1 LLPLR
6 YLGPDEY
13 RAELAALKAGFE
25 RLWREHPLRE
35 YSPDIDPRAGHGRWP
50 LPCAPRNCGHA
61 RAIRLCERR
70 GRSAR
75 SGRHRTAM
83 TTTVADNRIPGL
95 RVSVGVL
102 LACAML
108 AAALGMGLRQTSGL
122 FLAPMTAEYAWSASG
137 FAFAIALQVLVN
149 GITQPICGQVAD
161 RFGGRTVLMAG
172 AALQAVA
179 VAAMAL
185 SSSLPVFTFFA
196 GIVMGVA
203 VSAAGMPVVMASLT
217 RLLPA
222 SMSSR
227 ATGLGTAGSSFG
239 QFLVVPLVGLGIE
252 GFGWQAAL
260 LGVAAASL
268 LIIPLALPLTDA
280 PARPAPG
287 AATAPAVPEQTAREA
302 LRSALRDSTFWCL
315 FFGFFVCGMH
325 VSFMSVH
332 LPGFVASCHLP
343 LAVGAG
349 AISLIGL
356 FNVAGSL
363 ISGELTGRWKRRKLL
378 VAIYAG
384 RGVVI
389 TAFMFAE
396 KTTATVLVFS
406 AVMGLLWLSTVPPTV
421 ALCARNFGTRWLA
434 TIFGLVFLGHQLG
447 GFTGAYLGG
456 VVLDRT
462 GSYDL
467 MWTISVLAA
476 AFAALIHLPVRDGPR
491 VAQVATA

>member
-1 LLPLR
+1 
-6 YLGPDEY
+6 
-13 RAELAALKAGFE
+13 
-25 RLWREHPLRE
+25 
-35 YSPDIDPRAGHGRWP
+35 
-50 LPCAPRNCGHA
+50 
-61 RAIRLCERR
+61 
-70 GRSAR
+70 
-75 SGRHRTAM
+75 M
-83 TTTVADNRIPGL
+83 TTAVDRAAAAGASPTL

-102 LACAML
+102 LTCAML

-122 FLAPMTAEYAWSASG
+122 FLAPMTAAHAWTASG
-137 FAFAIALQVLVN
+137 FALAIALQVLVN

-161 RFGGRTVLMAG
+161 RIGGRAVLMAG

-179 VAAMAL
+179 VAGMAL
-185 SSSLPVFTFFA
+185 STSLPVFTFFA

-217 RLLPA
+217 RLLPE
-222 SMSSR
+222 SMRAR

-239 QFLVVPLVGLGIE
+239 QFLVVPLAGLGIE

-260 LGVAAASL
+260 FGVAAASL
-268 LIIPLALPLTDA
+268 LIIPLSLPLSDA
-280 PARPAPG
+280 PAPSASG
-287 AATAPAVPEQTAREA
+287 AAGTAGDQTARGA
-302 LRSALRDSTFWCL
+302 LGAALRDPTFWCL
-315 FFGFFVCGMH
+315 FSGFFVCGLH

-363 ISGELTGRWKRRKLL
+363 ISGELAGRWKRRELL
-378 VAIYAG
+378 VLIYAG
-384 RGVVI
+384 RGVLI
-389 TAFMFAE
+389 AAFMFAE
-396 KTTATVLVFS
+396 KTTVTVLAFS
-406 AVMGLLWLSTVPPTV
+406 AGMGLLWLSTVPPTV
-421 ALCARNFGTRWLA
+421 ALCARSFGTRWLA

-456 VVLDRT
+456 IVLDRT

-467 MWTISVLAA
+467 MWTISILAA
-476 AFAALIHLPVRDGPR
+476 AFAALVHLPVRDGPR
-491 VAQVATA
+491 RTVAAAA

>member
-1 LLPLR
+1 METPNR
-6 YLGPDEY
+6 
-13 RAELAALKAGFE
+13 RTTAAA
-25 RLWREHPLRE
+25 
-35 YSPDIDPRAGHGRWP
+35 
-50 LPCAPRNCGHA
+50 
-61 RAIRLCERR
+61 
-70 GRSAR
+70 
-75 SGRHRTAM
+75 
-83 TTTVADNRIPGL
+83 ADRVPGL

-122 FLAPMTAEYAWSASG
+122 FLAPMTAAHAWTASG

-161 RFGGRTVLMAG
+161 RIGGRTVLMAG

-179 VAAMAL
+179 VAGMAL
-185 SSSLPVFTFFA
+185 SSSLAAFTFFA

-217 RLLPA
+217 RLLPE
-222 SMSSR
+222 SMRSR

-239 QFLVVPLVGLGIE
+239 QFLVVPLAGLGIE

-268 LIIPLALPLTDA
+268 LIIPLALPLNDA
-280 PARPAPG
+280 PAPAPAAGTG
-287 AATAPAVPEQTAREA
+287 AVGYGSARES
-302 LRSALRDSTFWCL
+302 LGEVLRDTTFWCL

-363 ISGELTGRWKRRKLL
+363 ISGELTGRWKRRELL

-389 TAFMFAE
+389 AAFMFAE

-406 AVMGLLWLSTVPPTV
+406 AAMGLLWLSTVPPTV

-434 TIFGLVFLGHQLG
+434 TIFGLVFLGHQIG

-456 VVLDRT
+456 IVLDRT

-467 MWTISVLAA
+467 MWTISILAA

-491 VAQVATA
+491 AAVVAPG

>member
-1 LLPLR
+1 
-6 YLGPDEY
+6 
-13 RAELAALKAGFE
+13 
-25 RLWREHPLRE
+25 
-35 YSPDIDPRAGHGRWP
+35 
-50 LPCAPRNCGHA
+50 
-61 RAIRLCERR
+61 
-70 GRSAR
+70 
-75 SGRHRTAM
+75 
-83 TTTVADNRIPGL
+83 
-95 RVSVGVL
+95 
-102 LACAML
+102 
-108 AAALGMGLRQTSGL
+108 MGLRQTSGL
-122 FLAPMTAEYAWSASG
+122 FLAPMTAAHAWTASG

-149 GITQPICGQVAD
+149 GITQPICGLAAD

-179 VAAMAL
+179 VAGMAL
-185 SSSLPVFTFFA
+185 SPSLPAFTFFA

-217 RLLPA
+217 RLLPE
-222 SMSSR
+222 SMRAR

-268 LIIPLALPLTDA
+268 LMIPLALPLNDA
-280 PARPAPG
+280 PAPVAATPKGGG
-287 AATAPAVPEQTAREA
+287 AALEDRTARGA
-302 LRSALRDSTFWCL
+302 LGAALRDTTFWCL

-363 ISGELTGRWKRRKLL
+363 ISGELAGRWKRRELL
-378 VAIYAG
+378 VLIYAG
-384 RGVVI
+384 RGVLI
-389 TAFMFAE
+389 AAFMFAE
-396 KTTATVLVFS
+396 KTTATVLAFS
-406 AVMGLLWLSTVPPTV
+406 AGMGLLWLSTVPPTV
-421 ALCARNFGTRWLA
+421 ALCARNYGTRWLA
-434 TIFGLVFLGHQLG
+434 TIFGLVFLGHQIG

-456 VVLDRT
+456 IVLDRT

-467 MWTISVLAA
+467 MWTISILAS
-476 AFAALIHLPVRDGPR
+476 AFAALVHLPVRDGPR
-491 VAQVATA
+491 PAVPATA

>member
-1 LLPLR
+1 M
-6 YLGPDEY
+6 
-13 RAELAALKAGFE
+13 ATAADSA
-25 RLWREHPLRE
+25 
-35 YSPDIDPRAGHGRWP
+35 
-50 LPCAPRNCGHA
+50 AP
-61 RAIRLCERR
+61 
-70 GRSAR
+70 S
-75 SGRHRTAM
+75 
-83 TTTVADNRIPGL
+83 L

-122 FLAPMTAEYAWSASG
+122 FLAPMTAAHAWTASG

-149 GITQPICGQVAD
+149 GITQPLCGQVAD
-161 RFGGRTVLMAG
+161 RIGGRKVLMAG

-179 VAAMAL
+179 VAGMAL
-185 SSSLPVFTFFA
+185 SSSLPAFTFFA

-217 RLLPA
+217 RLLPEA
-222 SMSSR
+222 MRSR

-239 QFLVVPLVGLGIE
+239 QFLVVPLVALGIE

-268 LIIPLALPLTDA
+268 LIIPLALPLNDA
-280 PARPAPG
+280 PAPVAPG
-287 AATAPAVPEQTAREA
+287 AAAPDQTAREA
-302 LRSALRDSTFWCL
+302 LNTALRDSTFWCL

-343 LAVGAG
+343 AAVGAG

-363 ISGELTGRWKRRKLL
+363 ISGELAGRWKRRELL

-384 RGVVI
+384 RGVLI
-389 TAFMFAE
+389 AAFMMVE
-396 KTTATVLVFS
+396 KTTATVLAFS

-447 GFTGAYLGG
+447 GFTGAFLGG

-491 VAQVATA
+491 APVVAVAA